1 MTNESPES
9 IGGDSIYFLTY
20 LGSAEITG
28 AGTSLSPAEL
38 ELLVLIDGK
47 ATVSEIENRAIN
59 IERDAIRQ
67 VFSKLLNQ
75 GLIAPQELDLSQFFS
90 STPATLPDTGAP
102 EDSVIER
109 GVSSLQQNG
118 YVARIARR
126 SLVEHRLAQGERL
139 TLLVVED
146 DPLLAKLMQASLE
159 QSGFTA
165 RMAANRKEIVDAL
178 RQPPIPDLMLLDVML
193 PDADGFDVLSKVRQH
208 PALKAVPVIMATGKA
223 TREAVLKGLLLGANG
238 YITKPF
244 QVEVLIKAV
253 RVVLGIDVDDPGSG
267 SGAMWHDERIS

>member
-9 IGGDSIYFLTY
+9 IGDGDIYFLTY
-20 LGSAEITG
+20 QGGAEITG

-38 ELLVLIDGK
+38 GLLVLIDGK
-47 ATVSEIENRAIN
+47 ATVSHLEGRAIDS
-59 IERDAIRQ
+59 ERDRVRQ
-67 VFSKLLNQ
+67 VISKLLNQ
-75 GLIAPQELDLSQFFS
+75 GLIAPQEIDLSQFFS
-90 STPATLPDTGAP
+90 SAPTPPPDSDVP

-126 SLVEHRLAQGERL
+126 SLAEHKLAQGERL

-146 DPLLAKLMQASLE
+146 DPMLARLMQASLE

-178 RQPPIPDLMLLDVML
+178 RQSPIPDLMLLDVML

-208 PALKAVPVIMATGKA
+208 PALKAVPVIMATGTA

-253 RVVLGIDVDDPGSG
+253 RVVLGMDNPALGSG
-267 SGAMWHDERIS
+267 EMWDDERLW